1 VTRRAKANL
10 VVVLILGALAVP
22 AIAVANSGG
31 AGFGPGAGS
40 GSSGRSAA
48 GGTVQP
54 GNVTQTV
61 SGNGITLSARISVLL
76 RHQIHFFGSAS
87 RSAAGKTAVIERLDK
102 QAGWSR
108 AASAVIAP
116 SGSYTAVWKTNHTGR
131 MAMRVIVT
139 SGPLS
144 SYAAASSPS
153 LTLTVYRPAI
163 ATTYGEG
170 SWGSQ
175 TACGETL
182 THHTLGV
189 ANRTLP
195 CGTKVAIYWNG
206 KTMTVPVIDRGPY
219 ANHAD
224 WDLTLATAA
233 KLGIPGTETIGAV
246 SLPSH

>member
-10 VVVLILGALAVP
+10 VVVLILSALALP
-22 AIAVANSGG
+22 TLAVANSGG
-31 AGFGPGAGS
+31 AGFGPGTGS
-40 GSSGRSAA
+40 ASSGPPATSGA
-48 GGTVQP
+48 VQP
-54 GNVTQTV
+54 GNVTRTV
-61 SGNGITLSARISVLL
+61 SGNGITFSARISVLL
-76 RHQIHFFGSAS
+76 RHEIHF
-87 RSAAGKTAVIERLDK
+87 AGRVSPTDAGRTAVIERLDK
-102 QAGWSR
+102 QSGWTS
-108 AASAVIAP
+108 AATGVVSS
-116 SGSYTAVWKTNHTGR
+116 SGSYKAVWKTNHIGR
-131 MAMRVIVT
+131 MAMRVVVA
-139 SGPLS
+139 SPPLR

-182 THHTLGV
+182 THHTIGV

>member
-1 VTRRAKANL
+1 VTRRAKAKL
-10 VVVLILGALAVP
+10 VVVLILGAFALPALAL
-22 AIAVANSGG
+22 ANSGG
-31 AGFGPGAGS
+31 AGVGTAAGG
-40 GSSGRSAA
+40 GSSGQSTA

-54 GNVTQTV
+54 GNVTRTV

-76 RHQIHFFGSAS
+76 RRQIHFAGRVT
-87 RSAAGKTAVIERLDK
+87 RSGAGRTVVIERLDK
-102 QAGWSR
+102 QVGWTP
-108 AASAVIAP
+108 ATTGVVASN
-116 SGSYTAVWKTNHTGR
+116 GSYAAVWQTNHTGR
-131 MAMRVIVT
+131 MAMRVIVG
-139 SGPLS
+139 SAPLS

-182 THHTLGV
+182 TRHTIGV

-224 WDLTLATAA
+224 WDLTLATASQ
-233 KLGIPGTETIGAV
+233 LGIPGTETIGAV

>member
-1 VTRRAKANL
+1 M
-10 VVVLILGALAVP
+10 
-22 AIAVANSGG
+22 
-31 AGFGPGAGS
+31 
-40 GSSGRSAA
+40 
-48 GGTVQP
+48 
-54 GNVTQTV
+54 

-76 RHQIHFFGSAS
+76 RHQIHFVGSAS

-102 QAGWSR
+102 QAGWTR
-108 AASAVIAP
+108 AASAVI
-116 SGSYTAVWKTNHTGR
+116 SSDGSYTAVWRTNHIGR

-139 SGPLS
+139 SAALS

-170 SWGSQ
+170 SWGSR
-175 TACGETL
+175 TACGKTL
-182 THHTLGV
+182 THLTLGV

-233 KLGIPGTETIGAV
+233 KLGIPGTETIGAI